1 MNAIKT
7 NEEWLS
13 VIQECRA
20 SGLPDRTWCHEHG
33 ITLSSFYYNLR
44 KLRKLACDIP
54 ESQNRSAVPIAQEV
68 VPLRITDDGLPISG
82 LIPQVQAD
90 PGDAVSV
97 SVEGKGI
104 SITFTG
110 NVSPAM
116 VCSVMEALQ
125 KRC

>member
-20 SGLPDRTWCHEHG
+20 SGLPDRTWCREHG

-54 ESQNRSAVPIAQEV
+54 ESQTRSDVPIAQEV
-68 VPLRITDDGLPISG
+68 VPLRIADDVFPISG
-82 LIPQVQAD
+82 LTPQVQTV
-90 PGDAVSV
+90 PGDVVSI
-97 SVEGKGI
+97 SVESKGI

-116 VCSVMEALQ
+116 VCSVIEALQ